1 MSSMVPTRNL
11 KHALAGASCT
21 SHALDAGA
29 LGAVG
34 RAASGSATAAA
45 GWLGLGAAGVGL
57 LAGVDAVPSSTAIA
71 RRGRSN
77 ASGCLHRPA
86 RGLASA
92 QRQDGARA
100 QIWLAL
106 LTLA

>member
-57 LAGVDAVPSSTAIA
+57 LAGVDAVPSSRAKVRRCSSTA
-71 RRGRSN
+71 SV
-77 ASGCLHRPA
+77 CLQNSVRC
-86 RGLASA
+86 LASA
-92 QRQDGARA
+92 QGHSGDRV
-100 QIWLAL
+100 
-106 LTLA
+106 